1 MQFFAL
7 PVKTGRAIF
16 LPFFRPHSWP
26 FSPKSKFQ
34 KLFSNLPKL
43 FPTFLYLEAEKAT
56 D

>member
-1 MQFFAL
+1 MAL
-7 PVKTGRAIF
+7 PANSGRALF
-16 LPFFRPHSWP
+16 LPFFRP

-56 D
+56 DQ